1 MFFLKQEY
9 LESDFE
15 IGHYLKERVIP
26 RAVLYYT
33 GMIDDDIS
41 DDDDDDDDDSI
52 TYHAENY
59 ENEVTDGDN

>member
-1 MFFLKQEY
+1 M
-9 LESDFE
+9 ESDFE

-41 DDDDDDDDDSI
+41 DDDDDDDDDDSI

>member
-1 MFFLKQEY
+1 M
-9 LESDFE
+9 ESDFE

-26 RAVLYYT
+26 RAALYYI

-41 DDDDDDDDDSI
+41 DDDDDDDDEEDIDSI

>member
-1 MFFLKQEY
+1 

-26 RAVLYYT
+26 RAVLYYA

-41 DDDDDDDDDSI
+41 DGDDDDDDDDDSI